1 MEAMPI
7 VGIITYYR
15 RKRIVGLCS
24 YRMTHQV
31 LEPRMAH
38 HVGKRRMLAK
48 SIFTNGLRTFRA
60 PFPHDKIQKHI
71 LNKAD
76 FLFFCH
82 RPKVGQESLG
92 FILFF
97 SKIQP
102 TYSIMEF
109 IFKDVIIRTISVSI
123 PHMVQYA
130 IKCRNSHKFTYLSF
144 RKNLVYVPLCH
155 PRWHDNTSTSRHL

>member
-15 RKRIVGLCS
+15 RKRTVGLCC

-109 IFKDVIIRTISVSI
+109 IFENFITIPIRRIIL
-123 PHMVQYA
+123 HMVQYT
-130 IKCRNSHKFTYLSF
+130 IKCCDSHKLIYLPF
-144 RKNLVYVPLCH
+144 RKISWICSLM
-155 PRWHDNTSTSRHL
+155 SSRMA

>member
-15 RKRIVGLCS
+15 RKRTVGLCC

-48 SIFTNGLRTFRA
+48 SIFANGFRTFRA

-82 RPKVGQESLG
+82 RPKVGQNSLG

-97 SKIQP
+97 CKVQP

-130 IKCRNSHKFTYLSF
+130 IKCRNSHKLIYLPF
-144 RKNLVYVPLCH
+144 RKISWIC
-155 PRWHDNTSTSRHL
+155 SFMSSKMA